1 MAKVGSNG
9 TGGPVS
15 PRSSKTGLAAS
26 ERVRRL
32 EAELRR
38 TKAQLGDLT
47 RAGAVL
53 RASERR
59 LVEAQQLAGVGIW
72 EWSLDTDEA
81 WWSPV
86 VYQLWGLAVADRPPP
101 TADELPIHPEDR
113 KAYEEALAPARETG
127 ELNIEWRVVLPD
139 RSIRWLAARG
149 RIEQSEH
156 GRRILGV
163 VQDVTERKQTE
174 TRLKT
179 LLNELQHRVRNILGV
194 VRSIIGRTVRTS
206 HSMDELASHL
216 DGRLAT
222 LARTQSLFTVFGET
236 TVELEQIIRDEMLAA
251 AASEEQVTIDGPS
264 VVLRRDAAETFALA
278 LHELCTNALKYG
290 ALSRLDGRITIRWRI
305 LDAGAGPRLSLAWQ
319 ESGMP
324 VVDTTPSRAGFGRD
338 LIERGL
344 PYELGAATTLE
355 FGQGGVRALIDLPLT
370 DKVAVLEPHE
380 GADHLRQSGPVRL
393 DR

>member
-1 MAKVGSNG
+1 M
-9 TGGPVS
+9 S
-15 PRSSKTGLAAS
+15 PRSSKTGSAAS
-26 ERVRRL
+26 ERVRLL
-32 EAELRR
+32 EEELCR
-38 TKAQLGDLT
+38 TKAQLGDLA
-47 RAGAVL
+47 RGEAVM

-59 LVEAQQLAGVGIW
+59 LIEAQQLAGVGIW
-72 EWSLDTDEA
+72 EWSLDADEA

-86 VYQLWGLAVADRPPP
+86 VYQLCGLAVADGRPP
-101 TADELPIHPEDR
+101 TLDELPLHPEDR
-113 KAYEEALAPARETG
+113 KTYEEAVARARETG
-127 ELNIEWRVVLPD
+127 LLNIEWRVVLPD

-149 RIEQSEH
+149 RIEPSEQ
-156 GRRILGV
+156 GQRILGV
-163 VQDVTERKQTE
+163 IQDVTERKRTE
-174 TRLKT
+174 MRLKT

-206 HSMDELASHL
+206 HSVDELASHL

-264 VVLRRDAAETFALA
+264 VVFRREAAETLALA

-290 ALSRLDGRITIRWRI
+290 ALSRPDGRITIRWRI
-305 LDAGAGPRLSLAWQ
+305 VGDGAGPRLSLAWQ

-324 VVDTTPSRAGFGRD
+324 VVDTAPSRAGFGRD

-344 PYELGAATTLE
+344 PYELGATAKLE

-370 DKVAVLEPHE
+370 DKLAVLEPHQ
-380 GADHLRQSGPVRL
+380 GADHLRGPARL